1 MFRNPTSIIEPS
13 ISPNARRFS
22 GFNGPFNILRLLR
35 LIKKDI
41 SVGRYHLLG
50 MVLIFPFILSIA
62 ISTMVTRFGG
72 VTPEIILLIIV
83 MLSSIYSMLFL
94 GNDRAGREEML
105 LASLPVSRFNL
116 VLFKYVSAFLMAAA
130 TLATA
135 FLTIFVNVA
144 VFHVSD
150 PVLELLLTPEVIL
163 GIYGAISII
172 LSYMLPFLI
181 RYPAGEL
188 GLRTC
193 ILPVGLLILVQ
204 LFKQT
209 VLLFQEIWSLDV
221 AWIAELIDAICDWI
235 LGKGRE
241 HPLMGSALTALLAAV
256 VSCFTAGL
264 LFRKK
269 EL

>member
-1 MFRNPTSIIEPS
+1 MF
-13 ISPNARRFS
+13 
-22 GFNGPFNILRLLR
+22 R

-41 SVGRYHLLG
+41 SVGRYHILG
-50 MVLIFPFILSIA
+50 MVLIIPFILSVA
-62 ISTMVTRFGG
+62 ISAMISDFGG
-72 VTPEIILLIIV
+72 VIPGIILLAIIA
-83 MLSSIYSMLFL
+83 LSSVFTLLFL
-94 GNDRAGREEML
+94 GNDGAGREEML
-105 LASLPVSRFNL
+105 IASLPVSRFSL
-116 VLFKYVSAFLMAAA
+116 VLSRYVSSFLMAAA
-130 TLATA
+130 VLATA
-135 FLTIFVNVA
+135 LLTVFVNVA

-150 PVLELLLTPEVIL
+150 PVLELLLTPEAIL
-163 GIYGAISII
+163 GIYVAVSII

-181 RYPAGEL
+181 RYPAGEW

-221 AWIAELIDAICDWI
+221 AWIPGLINEIRDWI

-241 HPLMGSALTALLAAV
+241 HPLMGSALTALLAAA

>member
-1 MFRNPTSIIEPS
+1 MF
-13 ISPNARRFS
+13 
-22 GFNGPFNILRLLR
+22 R

-41 SVGRYHLLG
+41 SVGRYNILG
-50 MVLIFPFILSIA
+50 MVLLFPFLLSIA

-72 VTPEIILLIIV
+72 VTPGIILLIIII
-83 MLSSIYSMLFL
+83 LSSIYSMLFL
-94 GNDRAGREEML
+94 GNDGAGREEML
-105 LASLPVSRFNL
+105 IASLPVSRFSL

-150 PVLELLLTPEVIL
+150 PVLELLLTPEAIL
-163 GIYGAISII
+163 GIYVAVSII

-181 RYPAGEL
+181 RYPAGEWV
-188 GLRTC
+188 LRIC

-221 AWIAELIDAICDWI
+221 AWIGGLIDEICDWI

-241 HPLMGSALTALLAAV
+241 HPLMGSAFTALLAAV